1 MHREMSAMP
10 DNPAA
15 ALDMAA
21 ESAGGG
27 SAPNV
32 ALASALTAISGL
44 TDAVGYSALGH
55 LFLSFMS
62 GNSTHFGTSLA
73 RTDWPDAALAGAVI
87 ATYVAG
93 SALGTRISDHA
104 GGRRK
109 SLVLGTELLILCA
122 ALGLTLLGAGQ
133 LALVPVAGAMGMQN
147 TLHQIVAGA
156 DVGKGFL
163 TGNLFALGQSL
174 ARLGRERDEAR
185 RAVHNGLS
193 WLAFIAG
200 VVAGALI
207 YGRFGLA
214 VALLAIVI
222 AVGGLLLADAVKRR
236 HGRPARPPA

>member
-1 MHREMSAMP
+1 MSAMP
-10 DNPAA
+10 DK
-15 ALDMAA
+15 ALDIA
-21 ESAGGG
+21 SAGAG
-27 SAPNV
+27 SGSPPNV

-44 TDAVGYSALGH
+44 TDAVGYAALGH

-73 RTDWPDAALAGAVI
+73 GMDWPDAALAGAVI

-93 SALGTRISDHA
+93 SALGTWIGDRA

-109 SLVLGTELLILCA
+109 PVVLGTELLILCA
-122 ALGLTLLGAGQ
+122 ALGLTLLGAGGV
-133 LALVPVAGAMGMQN
+133 ALVPVAGAMGMQN
-147 TLHQIVAGA
+147 TLHQIVAGT

-174 ARLGRERDEAR
+174 ARLGREPDETR
-185 RAVHNGLS
+185 RAVLNGLS

-207 YGRFGLA
+207 YGRFGLE

-222 AVGGLLLADAVKRR
+222 AVGGLLLADALKRLRRRSR
-236 HGRPARPPA
+236 HSRPPGNA